1 MLPSDG
7 ECIMAKLTRLAPEL
21 PSTNLDNAVAY
32 FEKKLGFAVVTRLPE
47 NEYAIV
53 ERDGLAIHLF
63 ANQARNSSAVG
74 LHIFTRDLDQLFAEL
89 QAAGATIT
97 QEIERKPWG
106 NRDFR
111 VRDEFGNELKFTEP
125 LEND

>member
-1 MLPSDG
+1 
-7 ECIMAKLTRLAPEL
+7 MAKLTRLAPEL
-21 PSTNLDNAVAY
+21 PSANLDDALTY
-32 FEKKLGFAVVTRLPE
+32 YERKLGFEAVMRLPE

-63 ANQARNSSAVG
+63 TKQATTTTAVG
-74 LHIFTRDLDQLFAEL
+74 VHIFTSDLDQLFAEL
-89 QAAGATIT
+89 QTRGATIT
-97 QEIERKPWG
+97 QAIERKPWG

-125 LEND
+125 LDND